1 MYISSEQMVGVFT
14 KTVFGFLT
22 VYVHRII
29 LGATTKAT
37 ATEMIPKRA

>member
-22 VYVHRII
+22 VYAHRII